1 MQPETSPSFLTA
13 HVSHDRAKKGS
24 TMLAL
29 LTLAAAYG
37 GWRVLR
43 AALRSLRALPRCNED
58 MIFF

>member
-1 MQPETSPSFLTA
+1 
-13 HVSHDRAKKGS
+13 
-24 TMLAL
+24 MLAL

-43 AALRSLRALPRCNED
+43 AALRSLNALPRCNDD